1 MLESVFYGTSGDI
14 SFLSA
19 AVCTAMSLILG
30 LGIAGIH
37 MYQNQSSRNFLLTLV
52 ILPFIVQMVIM
63 MVNGSLG
70 TGIAVMGAFSLVRF
84 RSMPGSA
91 REISSVFLAMAAGL
105 ADGIGFV
112 WASAAMVVIAGAV
125 TVAVLRLPDRSGQF
139 LRRELKVTIPE
150 DLDYTGIFD
159 DIFAKYTK
167 RASMLRVKTVNMG
180 SLYELWYEID
190 LKGAEIEKTMLDEI
204 RCRNGN
210 LPIVCGRAGLESE
223 RL

>member
-125 TVAVLRLPDRSGQF
+125 TVVVLRLPDRSGQF

-159 DIFAKYTK
+159 EFYFPEIYFTTNLLDKLNPPYRRKY
-167 RASMLRVKTVNMG
+167 
-180 SLYELWYEID
+180 LYKFNFDFYRWFFRCVYIYF
-190 LKGAEIEKTMLDEI
+190 I
-204 RCRNGN
+204 R
-210 LPIVCGRAGLESE
+210 
-223 RL
+223 